1 MGATSSETTPHWF
14 AGVPHSLD
22 YPDVPVG
29 AILAGAAR
37 RWGDRTALH
46 HAGRDLSFTDLARA
60 SARFAHGLIARGVG
74 RGDVVA
80 LHLPNVPQF
89 AIAYYGTLL
98 AGATFSP
105 CNPLLPPG
113 ELAFQLAD
121 CGAAVVV
128 TLDLLAGSVA
138 EALGRTKVRSV
149 VVAGAGGAGAPAD
162 VAGLCDGAFAGCG
175 VAFEEVGAGRPEE
188 FPEVEID
195 VRRDL
200 AHIAYTGGTT
210 GRSKGVMLPHR
221 NVVVNTLQFACSG
234 TGSVPELDGHGG
246 LTIRAVGPE
255 GEYPTPLGEGV
266 IVSVAPWFHAMGT
279 VGYLNSQFM
288 TGTTIV
294 SHPRLDVPAFLADME
309 RFRATALGGAPAMFS
324 ALLADPSF
332 ADRDLSS
339 VRGVRSGAAPLSHEM
354 IARLH
359 AAFPDAVVV
368 EAYGLSEVT
377 MGATANPTHRSG
389 VRRTGTVGVPVP
401 DVRVKIV
408 AADAPAV
415 DESTPALPPGTEGEV
430 CVHGP
435 QVMAGYLN
443 RPDETAAVLSPDGW
457 LRTGDVG
464 VLDEDGY
471 LSIVDRKKDM
481 LLYNGYN
488 VYPRELEEKLLA
500 HPAVAGAAVVGRPD
514 PKAGELPTAFV
525 VRSGEVTADELLAHV
540 NAAVVHYK
548 KLREVRFVDEIP
560 VSAAGKVLKREL
572 RASL

>member
-46 HAGRDLSFTDLARA
+46 HAGRDLSFTELARA
-60 SARFAHGLIARGVG
+60 SARFAHGLIERGVG

-80 LHLPNVPQF
+80 LHLPNIPQF

-105 CNPLLPPG
+105 CNPLLPPD

-128 TLDLLAGSVA
+128 TLDLLAGPVA
-138 EALGRTKVRSV
+138 QVLDRTRVRTV
-149 VVAGAGGAGAPAD
+149 VVAGSGGGPAD
-162 VAGLCDGAFAGCG
+162 VAGLCDGAFAGRG
-175 VAFEEVGAGRPEE
+175 VAFEEVGEGRPEE
-188 FPEVEID
+188 FPEVGID
-195 VRRDL
+195 ARRDL

-234 TGSVPELDGHGG
+234 TGSVPELDGRGG
-246 LTIRAVGPE
+246 LTLRSTAPE

-309 RFRATALGGAPAMFS
+309 RFRATALGGAPAMFA
-324 ALLADPSF
+324 ALLAHPSF
-332 ADRDLSS
+332 AERDLSS

-354 IARLH
+354 IARLR

-389 VRRTGTVGVPVP
+389 VRKTGTVGVPVP

-408 AADAPAV
+408 AADAPSV
-415 DESTPALPPGTEGEV
+415 DEATPALAHGAEGEV

-435 QVMAGYLN
+435 QVMTGYLN
-443 RPDETAAVLSPDGW
+443 RPEETAAVLSPDGW

-525 VRSGEVTADELLAHV
+525 VRSGEVTADELLEHV

-548 KLREVRFVDEIP
+548 RLREVRFVDEIP